1 MFSNI
6 ISVVWEVLLSNVCV
20 VPIPAWFIA
29 CVQDRTDHF
38 ILRSCLL
45 ERDPMN
51 SWRYK
56 VRMRFPL
63 KEFSSNRNNVLLN
76 GVSFHNLDQ
85 IKNNVK
91 GKKPTVSFVIAII
104 WARPDLKAMFWGQ
117 KFGPDRFVASWV
129 TW

>member
-6 ISVVWEVLLSNVCV
+6 ISVVWEVFLSNVCV
-20 VPIPAWFIA
+20 VPIPARFIA
-29 CVQDRTDHF
+29 CVQDRTDQF

-56 VRMRFPL
+56 VSMRFPL

-85 IKNNVK
+85 IKNDVK
-91 GKKPTVSFVIAII
+91 GKKYCFFCYS
-104 WARPDLKAMFWGQ
+104 
-117 KFGPDRFVASWV
+117 
-129 TW
+129 

>member
-20 VPIPAWFIA
+20 VPIPTWFIA

-38 ILRSCLL
+38 ILRTCLL
-45 ERDPMN
+45 ERDLMN
-51 SWRYK
+51 SCRYK

-85 IKNNVK
+85 IKNDVK
-91 GKKPTVSFVIAII
+91 GKKILF
-104 WARPDLKAMFWGQ
+104 LLL
-117 KFGPDRFVASWV
+117 
-129 TW
+129 